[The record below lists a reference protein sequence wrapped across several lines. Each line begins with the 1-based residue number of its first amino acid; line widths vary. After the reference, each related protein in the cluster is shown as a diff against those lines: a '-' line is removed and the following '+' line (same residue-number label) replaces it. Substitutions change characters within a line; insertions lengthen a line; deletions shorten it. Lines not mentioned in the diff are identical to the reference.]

1 MANDTVR
8 ANARTLPEATTRRVA
23 LGAIIAAGA
32 IGVVPIAAGAATAE
46 NVSGPAGLDASLFAL
61 IDEARAAGARVE
73 AAIGALEEAQERT
86 EEVPWPQAL
95 IVTEDD
101 TRLWKLKAGD
111 RFDHAHLG
119 QMREG
124 QPHRQKLKES
134 ISRLSPATWAAIA
147 PGLGPIDDK
156 DRAAI
161 EKMNAKDA
169 REDQLIA
176 ALDHRY
182 EALQVASD
190 RSGETAAEERL
201 ERLWEEKYAAGARVA
216 NTRARTLSGVLAKL
230 AFIAPDFDDESASE
244 LPAEM
249 GPSESILFSVAV
261 DFKALKAGEAR
272 T

>member
-1 MANDTVR
+1 MTH
-8 ANARTLPEATTRRVA
+8 ATTRRAA
-23 LGAIIAAGA
+23 LGTILAVGA

-46 NVSGPAGLDASLFAL
+46 NVSAPAGLDASLFAL
-61 IDEARAAGARVE
+61 IDEAREAGARVE
-73 AAIGALEEAQERT
+73 AAIGALEEAQGRT

-111 RFDHAHLG
+111 PFDHAHLSR
-119 QMREG
+119 MREG
-124 QPHRQKLKES
+124 QLHRQKSKDS
-134 ISRLSPATWAAIA
+134 MSSLSPAVFAALA
-147 PGLGPIDDK
+147 SGLGPMDDK
-156 DRAAI
+156 DWAAI

-176 ALDHRY
+176 ALDHRN
-182 EALQVASD
+182 EALQVARD

-201 ERLWEEKYAAGARVA
+201 EHLMDEKYDACNRVA
-216 NTRARTLSGVLAKL
+216 NTRARTLSGVLVKL
-230 AFIAPDFDDESASE
+230 ALIAPDFDDESASE

-249 GPSESILFSVAV
+249 GTSPEILFSIAV